1 MWEVKIKNDIYQK
14 IFFFGG
20 GGFETRPANTQQL
33 IDPVRA

>member
-14 IFFFGG
+14 IFFWG